1 MVVYRLI
8 EDPIFPHP
16 EEAEP
21 DGLLAVGGD
30 LSPERLLSA
39 YAAGIFPWYDD
50 KSPILWWSLDP
61 RLVLFFD
68 KLHISRRVKRKI
80 RKKEYTVT
88 IDRAFESVIANCAK
102 KIRPGQDGTWIIPE
116 MVAAYINLHKL
127 GFAHSIEV
135 WNSEG
140 ELAGGLYGV
149 SLGRVFS
156 GESMFFLEPDTSKI
170 GFSYLVQYLKNREF
184 HFVDCQQPTDHLK
197 SLGAQEMDRD
207 DFLEMLDEAIEF
219 SALRGKW
226 EFLPG
231 EYEQITQFL
240 VD

>member
-39 YAAGIFPWYDD
+39 YASGIFPWYDEN
-50 KSPILWWSLDP
+50 SPILWWSLDP
-61 RLVLFFD
+61 RLVMHFE
-68 KLHISRRVKRKI
+68 KLHVSRRVKRKI
-80 RKKEYTVT
+80 RKGEYKITFDT
-88 IDRAFESVIANCAK
+88 AFESVIANCADK
-102 KIRPGQDGTWIIPE
+102 FRPGQAGTWIVPE
-116 MVAAYINLHKL
+116 MIDAYVRLHKL
-127 GFAHSIEV
+127 GFAHSVEV
-135 WNSEG
+135 WNQDG
-140 ELAGGLYGV
+140 NLVGGLYGI
-149 SLGRVFS
+149 SLGKVFS
-156 GESMFFLEPDTSKI
+156 GESMFFLEPDASKV
-170 GFSYLVQYLKNREF
+170 GFSYLVQFLKNREF

-197 SLGAQEMDRD
+197 SLGAEEISREM
-207 DFLEMLDEAIEF
+207 FLKELDEALEF

-231 EYEQITQFL
+231 EYEQITDFL
-240 VD
+240 GS